1 MKISNEYSTNDAV
14 GQLVDKILDSFE
26 KAVLSRSLYWI
37 VKDIWNSW
45 SFILLKKWKIH
56 GITDKNLA
64 WLKVTYLIESIT
76 FK

>member
-45 SFILLKKWKIH
+45 SFILLKKVH